1 MSGLTIAV
9 PRGALFEE
17 TLDLL
22 DALGIDTSAVRTSP
36 RRLLFSGP
44 GLGGGVERIV
54 TMRPSDVPTYV
65 EWGAADL
72 GVTGKDVLLESPDRE
87 VYELLDLRYGLC
99 RMVVAARAGDHALEE
114 SLRRLGTDFVDLWL
128 IHWTEGGSAH
138 EDLWGVLLE
147 AQKARKVRDVGV
159 SNYSPDQIDQLVEET
174 GQQPAVN
181 QIKWAPTLFDA
192 DVARWHEQRGI
203 VLEGYS
209 ALKNTDLDD
218 PVLREV
224 ADAHGVT
231 TAQVLLR
238 WHLDHGFVAIPKSA
252 TPERIAANFAVTG
265 FSLEEEELH
274 RIDGMARS

>member
-1 MSGLTIAV
+1 MTEIPAANLPGGGSM
-9 PRGALFEE
+9 P
-17 TLDLL
+17 LL
-22 DALGIDTSAVRTSP
+22 GFGTWQITGPQCYDAVRTALDVGY
-36 RRLLFSGP
+36 RHLDTATVYRNEDQVGRALAGP
-44 GLGGGVERIV
+44 GVPRAEVFV
-54 TMRPSDVPTYV
+54 TTKVPP
-65 EWGAADL
+65 GARDPRQ
-72 GVTGKDVLLESPDRE
+72 T
-87 VYELLDLRYGLC
+87 LD
-99 RMVVAARAGDHALEE
+99 E
-114 SLRRLGTDFVDLWL
+114 SLRRLGTDHVDLWL

-147 AQKARKVRDVGV
+147 AQKAGKVRDVGV
-159 SNYSPDQIDQLVEET
+159 SNYSPDQIDRLVDAT

-181 QIKWAPTLFDA
+181 QIEWAPTLFDA
-192 DVARWHEQRGI
+192 ELARWHEQRGI

-218 PVLREV
+218 PVLRSI

-238 WHLDHGFVAIPKSA
+238 WHLDHGFVAIPKSV

-265 FSLEEEELH
+265 FSLDEDELH

>member
-1 MSGLTIAV
+1 MTQIPAANLPSGGRMPLLGFGTWQI
-9 PRGALFEE
+9 RGAECH
-17 TLDLL
+17 D
-22 DALGIDTSAVRTSP
+22 AVRTALDVGYRHIDTATVYRNEDQVGRALAGSGVP
-36 RRLLFSGP
+36 RAEVFVTTKVPP
-44 GLGGGVERIV
+44 GARDPRQ
-54 TMRPSDVPTYV
+54 T
-65 EWGAADL
+65 
-72 GVTGKDVLLESPDRE
+72 
-87 VYELLDLRYGLC
+87 LD
-99 RMVVAARAGDHALEE
+99 E
-114 SLRRLGTDFVDLWL
+114 SLRRLGTDHVDLWL

-147 AQKARKVRDVGV
+147 AQKAGKVRDVGV
-159 SNYSPDQIDQLVEET
+159 SNYSPDQIDQLVDAT

-181 QIKWAPTLFDA
+181 QIEWAPTLFDA
-192 DVARWHEQRGI
+192 ELARWHEQRGI

-218 PVLREV
+218 PVLRSI

-238 WHLDHGFVAIPKSA
+238 WHLDHGFVAIPKSV

-265 FSLEEEELH
+265 FSLDEDELH